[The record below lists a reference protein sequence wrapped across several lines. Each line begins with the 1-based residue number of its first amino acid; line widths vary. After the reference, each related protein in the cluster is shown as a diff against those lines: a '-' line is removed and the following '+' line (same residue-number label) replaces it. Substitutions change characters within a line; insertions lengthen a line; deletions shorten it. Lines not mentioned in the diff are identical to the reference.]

1 MSLSIV
7 AHQWTEVLA
16 DAYLLHDSNINIAV
30 SCMSSQLGSCWLSTS
45 SSCATIY
52 IYACQANNNLCYQ
65 IYILYMKNRVVLHPL
80 SPHHLK
86 HQVALS
92 LRC

>member
-16 DAYLLHDSNINIAV
+16 DAYLLHDSNISIVV
-30 SCMSSQLGSCWLSTS
+30 SCMSSQLGSCWLYIY
-45 SSCATIY
+45 IY